1 MDTKLRLPAQP
12 PAALPPG
19 AIEVT
24 PVGRHHERIGDDL
37 AVTLAWVRDY
47 VGQPSPEL
55 GRSGPVCPFVLPS
68 LQNGAMRLRFHY
80 GVDCTDKD
88 RTRALLIEELKSFAA
103 LSEPP
108 GRSGN
113 SLDSVLVVLP
123 DAGPAGWSLIDD
135 LYPELKAAAVSMG
148 LMVGQFHPDCDER
161 AVHNGSFRVSKAP
174 VCVIA
179 VRHMALHDVLFLREK
194 RRDFEAYWRRFGEHY
209 AGDRVRDALLRR
221 LYAKATEDFLPG
233 ARGGDAG

>member
-1 MDTKLRLPAQP
+1 MNAKLMLPAQP

-24 PVGRHHERIGDDL
+24 PVGKHHERIGDDL
-37 AVTLAWVRDY
+37 AVVLEWVRDY

-55 GRSGPVCPFVLPS
+55 GRIGPVCPFVLPA

-88 RTRALLIEELKSFAA
+88 QTRSLLIDELSSFAA
-103 LSEPP
+103 TSASP

-113 SLDSVLVVLP
+113 SLASVLIVLP
-123 DAGPAGWSLIDD
+123 DAGPKGWSLIDD
-135 LYPELKAAAVSMG
+135 LYLELKAAAVAMG
-148 LMVGQFHPDCDER
+148 LMIGQFHPDCDER
-161 AVHNGSFRVSKAP
+161 AVHNESFRVSKAP

-179 VRHMALHDVLFLREK
+179 VRHMALHDVLFLRQK
-194 RRDFEAYWRRFGEHY
+194 RSDFEAYWTRFSEHY
-209 AGDRVRDALLRR
+209 VGDRVRDELLRR
-221 LYAKATEDFLPG
+221 LYVKATEEFIP
-233 ARGGDAG
+233 AERRGDVG